1 MYGVD
6 GSFDGWFCGAFVR
19 TNIQFSWNDFC
30 WVRFEMHTDA
40 YVSPYLYIHTKKR
53 LPLHTWII
61 HSSIHLKTRVTSF
74 AMKFHNSFFQSLFF
88 GLVCL
93 YSHWFYCVATRKQ
106 LQYLW
111 LLHLNINIHLAHID
125 VCFCWSEIVVCSFV
139 RR

>member
-1 MYGVD
+1 MVWMEVSMGGFVVRLYEQTFNFPETISVG
-6 GSFDGWFCGAFVR
+6 FDLKCTPICVCLS
-19 TNIQFSWNDFC
+19 I
-30 WVRFEMHTDA
+30 
-40 YVSPYLYIHTKKR
+40 LIHTHKKR

-74 AMKFHNSFFQSLFF
+74 AMKFHNSFFHSLFF
-88 GLVCL
+88 GVVCL
-93 YSHWFYCVATRKQ
+93 YFHCCLPTRKQ

-125 VCFCWSEIVVCSFV
+125 VYFYWSEIVVCSFV

>member
-1 MYGVD
+1 MVWMEVSMGGFVVRLYEQTFNFPETISVW
-6 GSFDGWFCGAFVR
+6 FDLKCTPMR
-19 TNIQFSWNDFC
+19 MSL
-30 WVRFEMHTDA
+30 HT
-40 YVSPYLYIHTKKR
+40 YTYTKKR

-74 AMKFHNSFFQSLFF
+74 AMKFHNSFFHSLFF
-88 GLVCL
+88 SLVCL
-93 YSHWFYCVATRKQ
+93 YSHWFYCVPTRKQ

-125 VCFCWSEIVVCSFV
+125 VCFCWSEIIVCSFV